1 MLLPMP
7 PPLPQALLDAVPAA
21 FVIIDATTHE
31 FAAVNSTFAQYVGV
45 STEQLVHS
53 PLVECLASEDRPAVL
68 EALSHLGPEHSV
80 ELRRVR
86 LNTDRTAVTQLELQL
101 QYLADS
107 PALVVGVLRDPL
119 GSRVPLENA
128 HDDCSVRNNAL
139 LRAIPD
145 AIYRLDPS
153 GIIVDAKPAGPGG
166 DPTQSETLKPNT
178 NFFELASSET
188 AQDALRDAVHRAIE
202 SGELQHVEV
211 ESAYHGR
218 RRVYEAR
225 FVAEETGRVVAIV
238 RDLTETRQIIENR
251 ARIEKLEALGILAG
265 GIAHDFNNLIAG
277 SFGHV
282 EMAREFIVE
291 DKTTRAVDCLIEAAR
306 SFGRARELTRQLL
319 TFSKGGAPHK
329 LPGDLPNVVRR
340 VTEAALASPNVS
352 LHFEPP
358 PLFPAV
364 AFDESQLV
372 QVIDNIVVNAC
383 HAMPQGGS
391 LDVSLAV
398 VNITSG
404 STLPLPAG
412 SYVRVSFKDTGIGI
426 PLEHMPKLF
435 DPFFTTKPNGTGLGL
450 ASTFSIVK
458 RHGGHLDIQSELGKG
473 TECHV
478 YLPFDTENR
487 VELAKVV
494 SHRPTRQGRV
504 LVMDDED
511 AVRRVTSSFL
521 MRLGYEVALAVDGRE
536 AIEIFHRS
544 VRDGQ
549 RFAFIILDLTVPG
562 GLGGRETLESIRE
575 IDAGVAA
582 IATSGYSN
590 DPILSSPET
599 YGFRAGLA
607 KPYSRQEFL
616 SLIGRVTRAS

>member
-1 MLLPMP
+1 MRAPMP
-7 PPLPQALLDAVPAA
+7 APLPQALLDAVPAA

-31 FAAVNSTFAQYVGV
+31 FVAVNATFAQYLGV
-45 STEQLVHS
+45 SAGRLVNS
-53 PLVECLASEDRPAVL
+53 PLVESLAAEDRPAVL
-68 EALSHLGPEHSV
+68 EALRHLSAEHSV
-80 ELRRVR
+80 ELCRVR
-86 LNTDRTAVTQLELQL
+86 LNTDRTVVTQLELQL

-107 PALVVGVLRDPL
+107 PALIVGVLRDPL
-119 GSRVPLENA
+119 GSRAPLENA
-128 HDDCSVRNNAL
+128 HDDCSARNSAL

-145 AIYRLDPS
+145 SIYRLEPS
-153 GIIVDAKPAGPGG
+153 GTIVDAKAAGVGG

-178 NFFELASSET
+178 NFFELASSEM
-188 AQDALRDAVHRAIE
+188 AQDALRDAVHRAID

-211 ESAYHGR
+211 ESCNNGR
-218 RRVYEAR
+218 RGVYEAR
-225 FVAEETGRVVAIV
+225 FVAEETGYVVAIV
-238 RDLTETRQIIENR
+238 RNLTETKQRIEDR
-251 ARIEKLEALGILAG
+251 ARLEKLEALGILAG

-282 EMAREFIVE
+282 EMAREFIIE
-291 DKTTRAVDCLIEAAR
+291 DKTTRAVDCLNEAVR

-329 LPGDLPNVVRR
+329 LPGDLPSVVRR
-340 VTEAALASPNVS
+340 VTEAAVTNPNVS

-364 AFDESQLV
+364 AFDEPQLV
-372 QVIDNIVVNAC
+372 QVIDNIVANAC

-398 VNITSG
+398 ENISSG
-404 STLPLPAG
+404 SSQPLPAG
-412 SYVRVSFKDTGIGI
+412 SYARVSFKDTGIGI

-487 VELAKVV
+487 VEPTKVV
-494 SHRPTRQGRV
+494 SHHPTRQGRV

-511 AVRRVTSSFL
+511 AVRRVTSAFL
-521 MRLGYEVALAVDGRE
+521 MRLGYEVALAADGRE
-536 AIEIFHRS
+536 AIDIFHRS

-575 IDAGVAA
+575 VDPDVAA

-590 DPILSSPET
+590 DPILSSPKT

-616 SLIGRVTRAS
+616 SLIGRVTRPS

>member
-1 MLLPMP
+1 MP

-21 FVIIDATTHE
+21 LVIIDTTTCE
-31 FAAVNSTFAQYVGV
+31 FVAVNSTFAQYRGL
-45 STEQLVHS
+45 SAEQIVNS
-53 PLVECLASEDRPAVL
+53 PLIDSFVSADRPVVL
-68 EALSHLGPEHSV
+68 EALRQLGPEHSV
-80 ELRRVR
+80 ELHRVR
-86 LNTDRTAVTQLELQL
+86 LNTERPVVAQLELRL
-101 QYLADS
+101 QYLSGS
-107 PALVVGVLRDPL
+107 PALIVGVVREPL
-119 GSRVPLENA
+119 DSGVLSENA
-128 HDDCSVRNNAL
+128 HDDCSARNNAL

-145 AIYRLDPS
+145 SIYRLDPS
-153 GIIVDAKPAGPGG
+153 GIIIDNKPAGPGTG
-166 DPTQSETLKPNT
+166 QTQAEPLKPDAD
-178 NFFELASSET
+178 FFALASNEV
-188 AQDALRDAVHRAIE
+188 AQDALRDAVHRAIS
-202 SGELQHVEV
+202 SGELQHVEF
-211 ESAYHGR
+211 ESICRGK

-225 FVAEETGRVVAIV
+225 FVAEEVDRVVAIV
-238 RDLTETRQIIENR
+238 RDLTETRQSIETR
-251 ARIEKLEALGILAG
+251 ARMEKLEALGILAG

-282 EMAREFIVE
+282 EMAREYIIE
-291 DKTTRAVDCLIEAAR
+291 DKTTRAVDCLNEAAR

-329 LPGDLPNVVRR
+329 VPGDLPNVARSAA
-340 VTEAALASPNVS
+340 EAAMTNPNVS
-352 LHFEPP
+352 LHFECP
-358 PLFPAV
+358 PLFPVV

-372 QVIDNIVVNAC
+372 QVIEHIVENAC

-391 LDVSLAV
+391 LDLSLSVANV
-398 VNITSG
+398 TSG
-404 STLPLPAG
+404 STLPLSAG
-412 SYVRVSFKDTGIGI
+412 SYVRVSIKDTGIGI

-458 RHGGHLDIQSELGKG
+458 RHGGHLDVQSELGKG

-478 YLPFDTENR
+478 YLPIDTENR
-487 VELAKVV
+487 VEPTRVI
-494 SHRPTRQGRV
+494 SNRPTRQGRV

-549 RFAFIILDLTVPG
+549 PFAFIILDLTVPG
-562 GLGGRETLESIRE
+562 GLGGRETLESIRD
-575 IDAGVAA
+575 IDARVAA

-616 SLIGRVTRAS
+616 SLIGRVTRS